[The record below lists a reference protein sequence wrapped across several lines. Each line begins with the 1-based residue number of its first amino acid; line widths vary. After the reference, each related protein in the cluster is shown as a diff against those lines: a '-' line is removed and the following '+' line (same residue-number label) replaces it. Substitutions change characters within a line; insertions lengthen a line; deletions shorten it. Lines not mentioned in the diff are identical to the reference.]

1 MSTAPATPQHA
12 GALPPWPS
20 PMPPAAGV
28 GAGRDPVL
36 GDTGTA
42 PAAPRRWRADEL
54 SAVLP
59 RALRW
64 LLFPPELERRF
75 VADQAAQRLRHS
87 LVSLVIGLLI
97 FDGYLLVDRLM
108 TPDTF
113 HLAAQLRLGIVT
125 PLGLA
130 VLALG
135 WALRRRATPLVMVGL
150 ETVIA
155 LSTLIA
161 SATVGF
167 VAAVSSEP
175 LAGVY
180 PAGFVIVIIYGNVVQ
195 RARFWFALGTSMGV
209 LAIHVLSS
217 RHMGP
222 QAIDLNAP
230 LTLFI
235 TVALAFSLVA
245 NYAMEREERLRYLL
259 RLRGQ
264 ALTADLNDTH
274 DKLQRLARL
283 DALTGL
289 ANRRYFEEYLDQ
301 IWARA
306 RHDGAEVAVLMLDLD
321 HFKAV
326 NDRHGHPAG
335 DVALQ
340 RVAAA
345 ARASLRQ
352 PMDLLARYGG
362 EEFIAVLPQT
372 SLDDALH
379 VAERVRQAVEALAL
393 RHEDAPGGVLT
404 VSVGAAV
411 ARAGHASHA
420 SHASHLAPPPAGA
433 PAPPPAE
440 DGLETARLIEQ
451 ADAALYAAKAA
462 GRNAVQPVPVPSG
475 SS

>member
-1 MSTAPATPQHA
+1 MPAAAGAAQANGPATGP
-12 GALPPWPS
+12 G
-20 PMPPAAGV
+20 
-28 GAGRDPVL
+28 
-36 GDTGTA
+36 
-42 PAAPRRWRADEL
+42 RRWRADEITAL
-54 SAVLP
+54 LP
-59 RALRW
+59 RSLRW
-64 LLFPPELERRF
+64 LLFPRALERQF

-87 LVSLVIGLLI
+87 LASLVIGLFI
-97 FDGYLLVDRLM
+97 FNGFLMVDRLM

-113 HLAAQLRLGIVT
+113 ALAAQLRLGIVT
-125 PLGLA
+125 PMGLA

-135 WALRRRATPLVMVGL
+135 WALRHRATPLVMVGL

-167 VAAVSSEP
+167 VAASSNEV

-195 RARFWFALGTSMGV
+195 RARFWFALATSVGV
-209 LAIHVLSS
+209 LAIHVVSS

-222 QAIDLNAP
+222 QAIDLGLA

-235 TVALAFSLVA
+235 AVTLAFSLVA

-264 ALTADLNDTH
+264 ALTAELNDTH

-321 HFKAV
+321 HFKAY

-362 EEFIAVLPQT
+362 EEFIAVLPQA
-372 SLDDALH
+372 SLADALLA
-379 VAERVRQAVEALAL
+379 AERVRQAVHDLAL

-411 ARAGHASHA
+411 LRAG
-420 SHASHLAPPPAGA
+420 PPPGAGA
-433 PAPPPAE
+433 SAGATVPPPPE

-462 GRNAVQPVPVPSG
+462 GRNGVRPLPHPGDAA
-475 SS
+475 

>member
-1 MSTAPATPQHA
+1 MAP
-12 GALPPWPS
+12 PPRPAR
-20 PMPPAAGV
+20 AAGV
-28 GAGRDPVL
+28 PTRSPLCCRARCAGCSS
-36 GDTGTA
+36 
-42 PAAPRRWRADEL
+42 RA
-54 SAVLP
+54 
-59 RALRW
+59 
-64 LLFPPELERRF
+64 LERRF

-87 LVSLVIGLLI
+87 LASLVIGLLI
-97 FDGYLLVDRLM
+97 FDGYLLVDGLM

-135 WALRRRATPLVMVGL
+135 WVLRQRPTLMVMVGL
-150 ETVIA
+150 ETIIA

-161 SATVGF
+161 SATVGI
-167 VAAVSSEP
+167 VAAASNEP

-195 RARFWFALGTSMGV
+195 RARFWFALATSIGV
-209 LAIHVLSS
+209 LAIHLVSS
-217 RHMGP
+217 HHMGP
-222 QAIDLNAP
+222 QAIDLGAP

-235 TVALAFSLVA
+235 AVALAFSLVA

-259 RLRGQ
+259 RLRGH

-289 ANRRYFEEYLDQ
+289 ANRRYFEEYLGQ

-306 RHDGAEVAVLMLDLD
+306 RHDGACVAVLMLDLD
-321 HFKAV
+321 HFKAY

-372 SLDDALH
+372 SLEDALH
-379 VAERVRQAVEALAL
+379 VAERVRRSVEALAL
-393 RHEDAPGGVLT
+393 RHEDAPLGVLT

-411 ARAGHASHA
+411 MQAG
-420 SHASHLAPPPAGA
+420 PAA
-433 PAPPPAE
+433 DAE
-440 DGLETARLIEQ
+440 AGLETARLIEQ
-451 ADAALYAAKAA
+451 ADAALYAAKGA
-462 GRNAVQPVPVPSG
+462 GRNTVRPQAPHAS
-475 SS
+475 